1 MMLLNNKYVISGR
14 KKIVFYELLKVS
26 EVFTCQRTL
35 ARVLEGTIF
44 KNYNEM
50 TYLHGHHMQN

>member
-1 MMLLNNKYVISGR
+1 MSSVE